1 MAAGKNPPGNRRV
14 FCVLGSWRSGEV
26 CERKKFDFIFV
37 NRPGTSFA
45 KKEIN
50 RYRESKKVFGRHL
63 TKDYSTLQDTEQAW
77 GKYQLIKDVLKEIKE
92 S

>member
-1 MAAGKNPPGNRRV
+1 MTGCEKAFFHTP
-14 FCVLGSWRSGEV
+14 FCVVGPWCSGEGH
-26 CERKKFDFIFV
+26 ERNKSDFIFV
-37 NRPGTSFA
+37 NRPGGSFA

-50 RYRESKKVFGRHL
+50 RYRESKKVFGRLL